1 MPFDGLRVLSLE
13 SRRAAE
19 MATLIRKQGG
29 EPFVAPSMREV
40 PLDQH
45 EEAFAFAD
53 TLLRGE
59 FDCLVLLTGVGTR
72 LLWKTLIA
80 RYPEEE
86 LKNALRGTTIVVRG
100 PKPSAAVRE
109 LGLVPDVQVPEPNTW
124 REVLT
129 TMQARPE
136 TRLALQEYGES
147 NMELID
153 GLRAQGKQVTP
164 VRIYGWE
171 LPEDTGPLREAA
183 AKLIAGDF
191 DVVLLTTSTQ
201 IVNLMK
207 IAAEE
212 GIERQVLESLGSA
225 FIGSIGPTTSETLEE
240 YGLKADFEPSH
251 PKMGLLV
258 NEAAAMD
265 LKNRDRQGV
274 GATPPQAII
283 KRLSTVSS
291 SPLNFHLDQYDGPLD
306 LLLDLIRKQQI
317 DIRDIP
323 IATITSQ
330 YLAYLD
336 KAREMDL
343 DIGAEFVFMAATLI
357 HIKSRLLLPV
367 DPALQKEGETAEDP
381 REELVQRLLEHQ
393 RFKDAAEMLQQKR
406 IIEENVWSNPQM
418 KHFISEDDD
427 PGLAVSLFDL
437 IKAFGEV
444 LERVKTRPV
453 YEVQDEEISIGDMVQ
468 HVRSLLDATQTDKP
482 LFILRVMERQ
492 RSRRAM
498 ICLFLAVLEMVKSQS
513 VVILQPDLFGEIAL
527 AKGERFAEAEA
538 QPPDT
543 IEEEYK

>member
-1 MPFDGLRVLSLE
+1 MPFNGLRVLSLE
-13 SRRAAE
+13 SRRAEE

-45 EEAFAFAD
+45 EEVFQFAER
-53 TLLRGE
+53 LLRGD
-59 FDCLVLLTGVGTR
+59 FDCVILLTGVGTR
-72 LLWKTLIA
+72 LLWKTLTA
-80 RYPEEE
+80 RYPEDD
-86 LKNALRGTTIVVRG
+86 LKSALQRLTVIVRG
-100 PKPSAAVRE
+100 PKPSAAIRE
-109 LGLVPDVQVPEPNTW
+109 LGLVPNVQVPEPNTW
-124 REVLT
+124 RDVLAV
-129 TMQARPE
+129 MRDRPE
-136 TRLALQEYGES
+136 SRLALQEYGKS
-147 NMELID
+147 NQDLLD
-153 GLRAQGKQVTP
+153 GLISLGKQATP
-164 VRIYGWE
+164 VRIYGWD
-171 LPEDTGPLREAA
+171 LPEDTGPLRQAA

-207 IAAEE
+207 IAEEE
-212 GIERQVLESLGSA
+212 GIAKQVVESLQSC

-258 NEAAAMD
+258 NEAAA
-265 LKNRDRQGV
+265 
-274 GATPPQAII
+274 QAII
-283 KRLSTVSS
+283 KRLSPVSS
-291 SPLNFHLDQYDGPLD
+291 SPLNVHLDQYDGPLD

-336 KAREMDL
+336 QAREMDL

-418 KHFISEDDD
+418 KHFVSENED
-427 PGLAVSLFDL
+427 PGLAVGLFDL

-453 YEVQDEEISIGDMVQ
+453 IEIQDEEISIGDMVL
-468 HVRSLLDATQTDKP
+468 HVRSLLDAAKKDKP
-482 LFILRVMERQ
+482 VFILRVMEQQ

-513 VVILQPDLFGEIAL
+513 VVILQSDLFGEIAL
-527 AKGERFAEAEA
+527 AKGERFEVNEVE
-538 QPPDT
+538 PPT